1 MRRFHYFESRRL
13 SLAVSCMATVLLLT
27 GSRCFAEAPRSV
39 QAMTAEVIR
48 LHRDGK
54 LKPAISLAALIAD
67 RVETEL
73 GRGHI
78 RFAQALNNL
87 AILYDDAN
95 RPTESEKLYLR
106 AISIVEAQPIPVVF
120 QLVELKNNLGAVLL
134 KQCRL
139 NDSKKQFEEALELSR
154 EALGDYHR
162 TSAMIRV
169 NLRQIAI
176 AEGRS
181 ERKTDVTKTDG
192 LTPSIKPSPVSSQAP
207 IMGLLRG
214 CMS

>member
-1 MRRFHYFESRRL
+1 
-13 SLAVSCMATVLLLT
+13 
-27 GSRCFAEAPRSV
+27 
-39 QAMTAEVIR
+39 MTAEVIR

-54 LKPAISLAALIAD
+54 LEPAISLATLVAD
-67 RVETEL
+67 RVEAAL
-73 GRGHI
+73 GSGHI

-87 AILYDDAN
+87 AILYDDAS

-106 AISIVEAQPIPVVF
+106 AISIVEAQPKPVAF

-154 EALGDYHR
+154 AALGDYHR
-162 TSAMIRV
+162 TSVMIRV
-169 NLRQIAI
+169 NLSQIAI

-181 ERKTDVTKTDG
+181 ERKTYDARTDT
-192 LTPSIKPSPVSSQAP
+192 LAATIKPKLVSNQAP
-207 IMGLLRG
+207 IMTLLRG

>member
-1 MRRFHYFESRRL
+1 MRRSYYRESHWRG
-13 SLAVSCMATVLLLT
+13 LAVSCLATVLLLT

-54 LKPAISLAALIAD
+54 LKPAISLATLIAR
-67 RVETEL
+67 RVEAEL
-73 GRGHI
+73 GREHI

-87 AILYDDAN
+87 AVLYDDAS

-106 AISIVEAQPIPVVF
+106 AISIVEAQPRQVAF

-134 KQCRL
+134 KLCRL
-139 NDSKKQFEEALELSR
+139 NDTKKQFEEALDLSR

-181 ERKTDVTKTDG
+181 ERKTDVTSTDA
-192 LTPSIKPSPVSSQAP
+192 LAPAINSNPVSNQAP
-207 IMGLLRG
+207 IMDLLRG